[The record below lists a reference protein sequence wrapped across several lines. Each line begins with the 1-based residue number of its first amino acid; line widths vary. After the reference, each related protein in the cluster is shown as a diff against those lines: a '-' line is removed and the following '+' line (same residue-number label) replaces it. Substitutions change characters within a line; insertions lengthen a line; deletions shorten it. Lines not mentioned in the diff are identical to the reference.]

1 MKMFN
6 VSLITVV
13 TAVLL
18 LAACKTSKYSS
29 VNKDDDAVMEIRQ
42 DSNYIAFNKLKE
54 QEVPTL
60 ANRGAGR
67 SAALV
72 GLAFTAGSSAVKK
85 MIANDKK
92 KYTADYD
99 FALTDLYFYD
109 QLSTESAFD
118 PVGMK
123 FKGFRVIR
131 LLENKDGSA
140 DTAMIAEFE
149 LDTTNN
155 RAYEIINN
163 SIFRL
168 RLKSLVINSTRAKLT
183 GGQKKAINMDFD
195 ITFSTSYVNEQG
207 QLFDN
212 VTLGKFYFFV
222 RNAPIDKAD
231 QNYNTYYAKHSGKA
245 VDGKSFIVPRSFGY
259 HITGPSQTE
268 KSWSQG
274 AYSISVHVKEST
286 KDKFVTKLLMDNSDK
301 IIDMIGDKAQG
312 ALKKD

>member
-1 MKMFN
+1 MKTTHML
-6 VSLITVV
+6 VLITAA
-13 TAVLL
+13 TISM

-29 VNKDDDAVMEIRQ
+29 VNKNDDAVMEVQQ
-42 DSNYIAFNKLKE
+42 DSNYIAFNKLKQ

-60 ANRGAGR
+60 ANRDRGR

-123 FKGFRVIR
+123 FKGFKVIR
-131 LLENKDGSA
+131 LLENKDGST

-183 GGQKKAINMDFD
+183 AGQQKKINMDFD

-212 VTLGKFYFFV
+212 VTLGKFYYFV

-231 QNYNTYYAKHSGKA
+231 PGYSAYYAKHAGKA

-259 HITGPSQTE
+259 HIIGPSQTE
-268 KSWSQG
+268 RSWSQG

-301 IIDMIGDKAQG
+301 IIDMIGDKAKG
-312 ALKKD
+312 AIGGN

>member
-1 MKMFN
+1 MKQFQLSIC
-6 VSLITVV
+6 VLVV
-13 TAVLL
+13 TLFMVT
-18 LAACKTSKYSS
+18 ACKTSKYSS

-42 DSNYIAFNKLKE
+42 DSTYIPFDKLKQ
-54 QEVPTL
+54 QEVPNF
-60 ANRGAGR
+60 ANRGRGR

-92 KYTADYD
+92 KYMADYD

-118 PVGMK
+118 PIGMK

-131 LLENKDGSA
+131 LLENNDGSS

-155 RAYEIINN
+155 KAYEIINN

-183 GGQKKAINMDFD
+183 SGQKKSINMDFD

-207 QLFDN
+207 HLFDN
-212 VTLGKFYFFV
+212 VTLGKFYYFV
-222 RNAPIDKAD
+222 RNAPVDKSEPG
-231 QNYNTYYAKHSGKA
+231 YNDYYAKQAGKA

-259 HITGPSQTE
+259 HITGPNQTE

-274 AYSISVHVKEST
+274 SYSISVHVKEST

-312 ALKKD
+312 ALKKN